1 MRLDQYLAKKK
12 NGLTRAKAQRAIK
25 LGFIRVNDKVASK
38 PAYILKD
45 TDKISIINRNIAK
58 MPGGYFKLH
67 EIQSKTNLIKK
78 TDVVLDLASGA
89 TGYLL
94 AAADLAKQVFGAE
107 SNKRLEKQLRAIER
121 KHANIK
127 VIVGDISKMW
137 SSELTNGASV
147 DLILNDLPSD
157 WKNSIVA
164 THNVLS
170 LLKKDGKVLL
180 TIKQASK
187 QSKNIRTLIDAE
199 LEPHGLAIEKVV
211 RLASGKDEF
220 YVILVRK

>member
-25 LGFIRVNDKVASK
+25 LGFIRVNDTVASK

-45 TDKISIINRNIAK
+45 TDKVSITTRNIAK
-58 MPGGYFKLH
+58 MPSGYFKLH

-94 AAADLAKQVFGAE
+94 AAAELAKHVFGAE
-107 SNKRLEKQLRAIER
+107 SNARLEKQLRAIER
-121 KHANIK
+121 KHSNIK
-127 VIVGDISKMW
+127 IVVGNISKMW
-137 SSELTNGASV
+137 SSELTSGASV

-157 WKNSIVA
+157 WKNSIGA
-164 THNVLS
+164 THNVLP

-187 QSKNIRTLIDAE
+187 QPKNIRALIDAE
-199 LEPHGLAIEKVV
+199 LEPHGLAIEKLVK
-211 RLASGKDEF
+211 LASGKDEF
-220 YVILVRK
+220 YVVLARK